1 MKAAIIAA
9 GKGERM
15 ARGGINVP
23 KPLVLLDGE
32 PLIARAIRTAAGV
45 GASSVACIANEIHP
59 EVSQFLR
66 SQTWPVPL
74 ELVVKTTPSSMESLF
89 QLSHLLSD
97 EPFLMLTVDA
107 VFASGI
113 LDKFLSEAQSIS
125 KARGVLALTRYV
137 DDEKPL
143 WAGIDCRHRICALG
157 DAAEP
162 TPYVTAGFYY
172 FDPEIFSIIETA
184 RRNRL
189 QALRQFLGLLLEK
202 GYPIYGVPV
211 SKTIDVDCPD
221 DLRTAEDYL
230 KEKNSEFRSHESGV
244 RGQKKLNAKKN

>member
-9 GKGERM
+9 GIGERM
-15 ARGGINVP
+15 ARGGIDVP
-23 KPLVLLDGE
+23 KPLVFLDGE
-32 PLIARAIRTAAGV
+32 PLIARAIWSAAGA
-45 GASSVACIANEIHP
+45 GASSVACIVNEIHP
-59 EVSQFLR
+59 AVSQFLR

-74 ELVVKTTPSSMESLF
+74 ELVIKTTPSSMESLF
-89 QLSHLLSD
+89 QLSHLLSH

-113 LDKFLSEAQSIS
+113 LEKFLSEAQAVNRAWD
-125 KARGVLALTRYV
+125 ARGVLALTRFV

-143 WAGIDCRHRICALG
+143 WTGVDSRHKICALG
-157 DAAEP
+157 DTAAP

-184 RRNRL
+184 RRNKL

-202 GYPIYGVPV
+202 GYPLYGVPV
-211 SKTIDVDCPD
+211 SKTIDVDCPE
-221 DLRTAEDYL
+221 DLRKAKDYL
-230 KEKNSEFRSHESGV
+230 KEMNGD
-244 RGQKKLNAKKN
+244 G

>member
-15 ARGGINVP
+15 TRGGIDVP
-23 KPLVLLDGE
+23 KPLVLLDGA

-45 GASSVACIANEIHP
+45 GASSVACIVNEIHP
-59 EVSQFLR
+59 EVSQYLR

-107 VFASGI
+107 VFAAGI
-113 LDKFLSEAQSIS
+113 LEEFLSEAQTINN
-125 KARGVLALTRYV
+125 ARGVLALTRFV

-143 WAGIDCRHRICALG
+143 WAEVDSRYKICALG
-157 DAAEP
+157 DTAAP

-172 FDPEIFSIIETA
+172 FDPEIFNIIETA
-184 RRNRL
+184 RRNKL

-202 GYPIYGVPV
+202 GYPLYGVPV
-211 SKTIDVDCPD
+211 SKTIDVDCPED
-221 DLRTAEDYL
+221 VRKANDYL
-230 KEKNSEFRSHESGV
+230 KEMNDDG
-244 RGQKKLNAKKN
+244 

>member
-15 ARGGINVP
+15 ARGGIDFP

-32 PLIARAIRTAAGV
+32 PLIARAIRTAAGA
-45 GASSVACIANEIHP
+45 GASSVACIVNEIHP

-89 QLSHLLSD
+89 QLSPLLSE

-107 VFASGI
+107 VFAAGI
-113 LDKFLSEAQSIS
+113 LDEFLSEAQTINN
-125 KARGVLALTRYV
+125 ARGVLALTQFV

-143 WAGIDCRHRICALG
+143 WARVDSRYKICALG
-157 DAAEP
+157 DTAAP

-184 RRNRL
+184 RRNKL

-202 GYPIYGVPV
+202 GYPLYGVPV
-211 SKTIDVDCPD
+211 SKTIDVDCPE
-221 DLRTAEDYL
+221 DLRKAKDYL
-230 KEKNSEFRSHESGV
+230 KKMNDDG
-244 RGQKKLNAKKN
+244 

>member
-9 GKGERM
+9 GIGERM
-15 ARGGINVP
+15 ARGGIDVP
-23 KPLVLLDGE
+23 KPLVSLDGE
-32 PLIARAIRTAAGV
+32 PLIERAIRTAAGV
-45 GASSVACIANEIHP
+45 GASSVACIVNEIHP

-113 LDKFLSEAQSIS
+113 LEKFLSEAQAINN
-125 KARGVLALTRYV
+125 ARGVLALTRFV

-143 WAGIDCRHRICALG
+143 WASVNSRYKISALG
-157 DAAEP
+157 DTAAP

-184 RRNRL
+184 RRNEL
-189 QALRQFLGLLLEK
+189 QALRQFLGLLLKK
-202 GYPIYGVPV
+202 GYPLYGVPV
-211 SKTIDVDCPD
+211 SKTIDVDCPE
-221 DLRTAEDYL
+221 DLRKAKDYL
-230 KEKNSEFRSHESGV
+230 KEMNGD
-244 RGQKKLNAKKN
+244 G